1 MRLSTQC
8 LFIAHS
14 RVTLWRHEVL
24 TTTSS
29 APSCAYHTVRATRS
43 IFTRRHATVSSAMP
57 GEILLLEI
65 SSLIETLSTANY
77 SLNECPI
84 WDSEANNK

>member
-1 MRLSTQC
+1 MRLSTQW

-29 APSCAYHTVRATRS
+29 APSCAYHTVRATPS
-43 IFTRRHATVSSAMP
+43 IFTRPHATVNSAMP
-57 GEILLLEI
+57 GEMLLLEI

-84 WDSEANNK
+84 WDSEAKKE

>member
-1 MRLSTQC
+1 MRLSTQW

-14 RVTLWRHEVL
+14 KDTLWRHTVL
-24 TTTSS
+24 TTTLS
-29 APSCAYHTVRATRS
+29 ALSCAYHTVRAIRS

-65 SSLIETLSTANY
+65 SSLIETLSIANY

-84 WDSEANNK
+84 WDSEANKE